1 MNRPARR
8 SLRAVVLTYDDALN
22 VDLDNVVPSLDS
34 LGLKGTFYINGFSEG
49 FRTRM
54 GDWSAVAK
62 NGHELGNHTLFH
74 PCEGTAPGREWVQRD
89 YDLGGYTVKRMADEI
104 TVANSLLE
112 AIDGRKQRTFA
123 YHAAT

>member
-1 MNRPARR
+1 
-8 SLRAVVLTYDDALN
+8 
-22 VDLDNVVPSLDS
+22 
-34 LGLKGTFYINGFSEG
+34 
-49 FRTRM
+49 
-54 GDWSAVAK
+54 
-62 NGHELGNHTLFH
+62 
-74 PCEGTAPGREWVQRD
+74 VQRD